1 MTNLRHIHEVLFLF
15 QKEERFDNEEAL
27 FTAIKGK
34 FGEDVAFISCSNKP
48 FGLLEVV
55 PFLTKRNKI
64 VQNTDGSL
72 SLHPDMTMCNGH
84 EDGHHH
90 HH

>member
-15 QKEERFDNEEAL
+15 QKEERFNNEEAL